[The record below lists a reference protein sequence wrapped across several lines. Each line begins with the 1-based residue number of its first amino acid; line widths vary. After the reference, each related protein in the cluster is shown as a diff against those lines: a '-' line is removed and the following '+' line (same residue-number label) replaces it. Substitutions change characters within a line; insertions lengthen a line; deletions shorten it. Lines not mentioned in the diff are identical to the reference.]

1 MITHSVAG
9 GGGLQLHVREWGRAD
24 APSILFIHGWS
35 QNHLCWARQCQS
47 ALADRFR
54 LVAFDLRGHGMS
66 DAPPE
71 QERYTDGRLW
81 AGDIAAIIEQLRL
94 DQTVLVGW
102 SYGGFI
108 ICDYLREFGQ
118 QAIAGIVFVDAAVTL
133 GQSAFGTLI
142 GPGFLDH
149 VPGATSGDFSTN
161 IAAIRSFLR
170 ACTARPLSAED
181 YETALCWNII
191 VPARVRAAL
200 LGRQINSDDVL
211 ATLKKPLLVMQGES
225 DRLILRAMAEHIL
238 ATCPTAKASWYADT
252 GHAPFLE
259 ETARFNRELAEFAA
273 QSRAG
278 PRRQ

>member
-9 GGGLQLHVREWGRAD
+9 GGGLQLHVREWGRPD

-35 QNHLCWARQCQS
+35 QNHLCWARQCRS
-47 ALADRFR
+47 SLADRFR
-54 LVAFDLRGHGMS
+54 IVAFDLRGHGMS

-71 QERYTDGRLW
+71 QEHYTDARLW
-81 AGDIAAIIEQLRL
+81 AADIAAIIGQLRL
-94 DQTVLVGW
+94 GQTVLVGW

-108 ICDYLREFGQ
+108 ICDYLRSFGQ
-118 QAIAGIVFVDAAVTL
+118 EAVAGIVFVDAAVTL

-149 VPGATSGDFSTN
+149 VPGATAGDFFTN
-161 IAAIRSFLR
+161 IVAIRSFLR

-200 LGRQINSDDVL
+200 LARQINSDDVL

-225 DRLILRAMAEHIL
+225 DRLVLRAMAEHIL
-238 ATCPTAKASWYADT
+238 ATCPTAKASWYAET

-259 ETARFNRELAEFAA
+259 DTARFNRELAEFAA

-278 PRRQ
+278 AR

>member
-1 MITHSVAG
+1 
-9 GGGLQLHVREWGRAD
+9 
-24 APSILFIHGWS
+24 
-35 QNHLCWARQCQS
+35 
-47 ALADRFR
+47 LAERFR

-66 DAPPE
+66 DAPLE
-71 QERYTDGRLW
+71 QERYTDARLW

-94 DQTVLVGW
+94 AQPVLVGW

-108 ICDYLREFGQ
+108 IGDYLRAFGQ
-118 QAIAGIVFVDAAVTL
+118 QAVAGIVFVGAAVTL
-133 GQSAFGTLI
+133 DQSALGTLI

-149 VPGATSGDFSTN
+149 VPGATSEDFPTN
-161 IAAIRSFLR
+161 IAAIRDLLR

-200 LGRQINSDDVL
+200 LARQVNSDDVL
-211 ATLKKPLLVMQGES
+211 ATLKKPLLVVQGES

-238 ATCPTAKASWYADT
+238 ATCPTAKASWYAET

-259 ETARFNRELAEFAA
+259 DTSRFNRELAEFAA
-273 QSRAG
+273 QSQAG
-278 PRRQ
+278 PRAQ